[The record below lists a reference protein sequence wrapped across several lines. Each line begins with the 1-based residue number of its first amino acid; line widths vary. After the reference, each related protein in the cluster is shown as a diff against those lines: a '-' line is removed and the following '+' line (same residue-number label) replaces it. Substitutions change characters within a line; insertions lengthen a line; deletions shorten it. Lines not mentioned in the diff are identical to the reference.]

1 MDETPARDGR
11 TSVWHAEVAD
21 GPRPLPGAWL
31 DQSKGRTG
39 ARRAQLQSQTRDCRA
54 GRAGAAERVAT
65 SARLRRPVPNRPE
78 TGRHTSVAA
87 SSHTAWPVG
96 PGGQNDTIVRLVAQK
111 LSENLGQ
118 SYYVENQGG
127 GSGNIGMGA
136 AARAP
141 ADGYTILAAG
151 GNFVI
156 NPSLYAK
163 IPYHP
168 VADFTPVTMLCSS
181 PHVLAV
187 HPSVPAVSV
196 KELVALAQADP
207 GKLSYASA
215 GRGTPAHL
223 AGELFRLAFGV
234 DVTHVPFSG
243 GGQAITST
251 IGGHTSMAVSAV
263 PTAAPYIRGGNVRA
277 LAVMSATRTSV
288 LPGVP
293 TMAEAGR
300 PLEADIVT
308 GLLVRAGTPR
318 AIVELLHREVVR
330 VMAAPEVRERL
341 V

>member
-1 MDETPARDGR
+1 MAM
-11 TSVWHAEVAD
+11 S
-21 GPRPLPGAWL
+21 L
-31 DQSKGRTG
+31 
-39 ARRAQLQSQTRDCRA
+39 
-54 GRAGAAERVAT
+54 
-65 SARLRRPVPNRPE
+65 LRRQFLQLAAGVVASPAVSLLAHAQAYPSR
-78 TGRHTSVAA
+78 SVRVIV
-87 SSHTAWPVG
+87 PVG

-156 NPSLYAK
+156 NASLYAK
-163 IPYHP
+163 IPYDP

-318 AIVELLHREVVR
+318 EIVELLHREVAR
-330 VMAAPEVRERL
+330 VMAAPEIRERL
-341 V
+341 VTLGFEPVAGSPEEFAAWIRNEIAKWANVIRDANITPQ

>member
-1 MDETPARDGR
+1 MN
-11 TSVWHAEVAD
+11 
-21 GPRPLPGAWL
+21 L
-31 DQSKGRTG
+31 
-39 ARRAQLQSQTRDCRA
+39 
-54 GRAGAAERVAT
+54 
-65 SARLRRPVPNRPE
+65 LRRQLLQLAAGVVASPAVSLLAHAQAYPSR
-78 TGRHTSVAA
+78 SVRVIV
-87 SSHTAWPVG
+87 PVG

-163 IPYHP
+163 IPYDP

-196 KELVALAQADP
+196 KELVALAQARP

-234 DVTHVPFSG
+234 DLTHVPFSG

-330 VMAAPEVRERL
+330 VMAAPAVRERL
-341 V
+341 VTLGFEPVAGSPEEFAAWIRNETAKWANVIRDANITPQ

>member
-1 MDETPARDGR
+1 M
-11 TSVWHAEVAD
+11 S
-21 GPRPLPGAWL
+21 L
-31 DQSKGRTG
+31 
-39 ARRAQLQSQTRDCRA
+39 
-54 GRAGAAERVAT
+54 
-65 SARLRRPVPNRPE
+65 LRRQLLQLAAGVVASPAVSLLAHAQAYPSR
-78 TGRHTSVAA
+78 SVRVIV
-87 SSHTAWPVG
+87 PVG

-163 IPYHP
+163 IPYDP

-318 AIVELLHREVVR
+318 EIVELLHREVAR
-330 VMAAPEVRERL
+330 VMAAPEIRERL
-341 V
+341 VTLGFEPVAGSPEEFAAWIRNEIAKWANVIRDANITVQ